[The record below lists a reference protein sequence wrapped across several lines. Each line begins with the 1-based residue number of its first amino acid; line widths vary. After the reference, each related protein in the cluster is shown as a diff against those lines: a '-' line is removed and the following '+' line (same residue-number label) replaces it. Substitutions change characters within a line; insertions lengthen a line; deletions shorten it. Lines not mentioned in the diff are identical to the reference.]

1 MAARYQ
7 DPASIPLNSRTTCV
21 ATSPECPARWAS
33 QGEYSPRQTFA
44 WPAFGACC
52 ILKPTAKPPPWLFI
66 YLIVYLPSF
75 RLLFILFVYAY
86 YTHTYATISRHTT
99 NTTHNY
105 SRSLADGQ
113 SQHSFSNNSHR
124 GYLGSAF
131 PSNLV
136 NSRPELRQSRQSLAA
151 ASERMSRASYAG
163 SIHGG
168 GNGGGG
174 GGGGGGGLPV
184 TSLMAMSGM
193 VGGGGPASIASSA
206 RRSRPRSRSREQL
219 NASHIHNHR
228 PGSR

>member
-1 MAARYQ
+1 MSRLFNLLQSAA
-7 DPASIPLNSRTTCV
+7 N
-21 ATSPECPARWAS
+21 
-33 QGEYSPRQTFA
+33 QTFA
-44 WPAFGACC
+44 CPAFRACC
-52 ILKPTAKPPPWLFI
+52 IIYTYYLFRSFDS
-66 YLIVYLPSF
+66 IVS
-75 RLLFILFVYAY
+75 LFDYAL
-86 YTHTYATISRHTT
+86 HTCPRPQTT
-99 NTTHNY
+99 TTHPPTRNY

-168 GNGGGG
+168 NGGGGGLGGNGGGG
-174 GGGGGGGLPV
+174 GNGLPV
-184 TSLMAMSGM
+184 SSLMAMSGM

-219 NASHIHNHR
+219 NTTHIHNHR